1 MELKKTVK
9 YDGKLKGLHMVDE
22 QLVDM
27 DGEIIDILDTVLESR
42 VNVQRLDSRRAIDK
56 RIKVEILNIYSN
68 NRRAQSQMA
77 WVKTP

>member
-27 DGEIIDILDTVLESR
+27 DGEIIDILDIFEK
-42 VNVQRLDSRRAIDK
+42 AYGDK
-56 RIKVEILNIYSN
+56 PFDMSTTT
-68 NRRAQSQMA
+68 
-77 WVKTP
+77 KT

>member
-27 DGEIIDILDTVLESR
+27 DGEIIDILDIFEKAYGDKPFDMSTTTKTEEII
-42 VNVQRLDSRRAIDK
+42 NLDELISK
-56 RIKVEILNIYSN
+56 RT
-68 NRRAQSQMA
+68 A
-77 WVKTP
+77 